1 MSPTIVFLIGIFI
14 GANLGVFVM
23 ALCVAAKRGEK

>member
-1 MSPTIVFLIGIFI
+1 MNPVISFLAGLFI

-23 ALCVAAKRGEK
+23 ALCVAARRGEE